1 MDDYLNS
8 NSNDYEDN
16 MIEEDELTYIDK
28 RGQTVT
34 LEIKSKNCCR
44 PVRRVCKEYGKKK
57 KKVKC
62 KVIKG
67 RRCCGK
73 KSEKC
78 SCAELKSFFK
88 RKASKTL
95 KKINRMKKHRVKK
108 KNKKK
113 DKSVTKT
120 GGLRKHDL
128 KRSVKRSKN
137 PSFLFELLHQ
147 TKGQGKNPNP
157 KCSSKSDLR

>member
-16 MIEEDELTYIDK
+16 RNEEDELTYIDK

-34 LEIKSKNCCR
+34 LELNRKNCCR
-44 PVRRVCKEYGKKK
+44 PVRRDCKEYGKKK
-57 KKVKC
+57 KKIKC

-67 RRCCGK
+67 RKCCGK

-78 SCAELKSFFK
+78 SCSKLKSFFK
-88 RKASKTL
+88 GMASKTM

-128 KRSVKRSKN
+128 KRSVKPSEN
-137 PSFLFELLHQ
+137 PSFLYELLHQ
-147 TKGQGKNPNP
+147 TKRQGKNPNP
-157 KCSSKSDLR
+157 KCTSKSDLR